1 MQRVRRPATFSA
13 AVLSA
18 ACALLLIWLAGLPE
32 RAQFTGTLNA
42 NQSYT
47 APETGAMAPSFSLL
61 SLTGDWVLLE
71 ALRGQPIILN
81 FWATW
86 CAPCRADM
94 PELEA
99 LYQQERAS
107 GLRILAINPGESAG
121 VVQTWV
127 EELGLHF
134 DILLDQ
140 GRQVERLYRVRGQPT
155 TYVLSPEGQIVA
167 VFLGPTSAEVLARH
181 LVYADP
187 IEKDLP

>member
-1 MQRVRRPATFSA
+1 
-13 AVLSA
+13 
-18 ACALLLIWLAGLPE
+18 
-32 RAQFTGTLNA
+32 
-42 NQSYT
+42 
-47 APETGAMAPSFSLL
+47 
-61 SLTGDWVLLE
+61 
-71 ALRGQPIILN
+71 
-81 FWATW
+81 
-86 CAPCRADM
+86 M

-107 GLRILAINPGESAG
+107 GLRILAINPGESAD

-134 DILLDQ
+134 EILLDQ